1 MDGEGGTEREGGKEG
16 IVCGWVV
23 WNGVQDKGGGVEE
36 VEFDIGIGVCGGRK
50 WNGAQERVD
59 RWSGSGM

>member
-36 VEFDIGIGVCGGRK
+36 VEFDIGIGVC
-50 WNGAQERVD
+50 
-59 RWSGSGM
+59 